1 MLDEQQIMLRI
12 LSSRLSQ
19 QPSQPQLQQH
29 LQPQPQPEHDENVN
43 NNSELDNQQEEGSIS
58 SFRSK
63 SNNSESGNKNDTSH
77 MIDNRYSLSSVNAEQ
92 SNIESSTSFAD
103 LIETKRIASQLR
115 VIDSSLEIN

>member
-1 MLDEQQIMLRI
+1 MLRI

-29 LQPQPQPEHDENVN
+29 PQPQQPEHDENVN

-115 VIDSSLEIN
+115 VIDNSL